1 MKEAKKEISPRTG
14 KASWVLK
21 WDDYDENKKRIQ
33 KEKHFKTKREA
44 EEFRIKTEHDKK
56 TGTYTSNDKGY
67 TVRTWLDAWIDT
79 YKVGI
84 VRDNTVAGYRNN
96 INHIKARIGNVP
108 LEKLTTDQI
117 QKALNDLMNS
127 TYIKESKKGKITAK
141 LPKHYSAKTVRSC
154 HAILFEAL
162 KRATK
167 NRLIPFNP
175 AEDVE
180 LPKVEQK
187 EHYIMTD
194 EEMNRLM
201 EALKETECGPVITV
215 CATLGLRRGEALGL
229 QWDDIDF
236 KQRVIHVRH
245 NYKIIHTDP
254 GQPEKLELSEL
265 KTKKSKRD
273 LPMDEDLAQM
283 FTELKQGK
291 KEAAAASD
299 GYILSNFV
307 FTTIEGKPFRPDS
320 ISQAFKRAAI
330 RAGVKDVHLH
340 DLRHNAVTYWINNG
354 TDMRTVSEMAGHS
367 SVAFTMDTYAHPIE
381 ESKKKAVDLI
391 SKRVFAYRTAKEE
404 QAK

>member
-1 MKEAKKEISPRTG
+1 MKEAKKMISARTG
-14 KASWVLK
+14 KVSWSLR
-21 WDDYDENKKRIQ
+21 WTDYDENNKRIQ
-33 KEKHFKTKREA
+33 REKRFDTKREA

-56 TGTYTSNDKGY
+56 TGIYSSNDKGY
-67 TVRTWLDAWIDT
+67 TVRAWLSAWMDT
-79 YKVGI
+79 YKVGK
-84 VRDNTVAGYRNN
+84 VRDNTVSGYQNN
-96 INHIKARIGNVP
+96 INHLNARIGDIP

-117 QKALNDLMNS
+117 QKALNDLGNS
-127 TYIKESKKGKITAK
+127 TYSKECKKEKITAK

-180 LPKVEQK
+180 LPKVEQS

-201 EALKETECGPVITV
+201 EALKETECGAVISV
-215 CATLGLRRGEALGL
+215 CAALGLRRGEALGL
-229 QWDDIDF
+229 QWDDLDF

-245 NYKIIHTDP
+245 NYKIIHTAP

-265 KTKKSKRD
+265 KTKKSRRD
-273 LPMDEDLAQM
+273 LPMTEDLAQLFM
-283 FTELKQGK
+283 EMKQGK

-340 DLRHNAVTYWINNG
+340 DLRHNAVTYWISNG
-354 TDMRTVSEMAGHS
+354 IDMRTASEMAGHS
-367 SVAFTMDTYAHPIE
+367 SVAFTMQTYAHPVE
-381 ESKKKAVDLI
+381 ESKKKAADLI
-391 SKRVFAYRTAKEE
+391 SKRVFIS
-404 QAK
+404 

>member
-1 MKEAKKEISPRTG
+1 MKEAKKIISSRTG
-14 KASWVLK
+14 KVSWSLR
-21 WDDYDENKKRIQ
+21 WTDYDENNNRIQ
-33 KEKHFKTKREA
+33 REKRFDTKREA
-44 EEFRIKTEHDKK
+44 EEYRIKTEHDKK
-56 TGTYTSNDKGY
+56 TGIYSSNDKGY
-67 TVRTWLDAWIDT
+67 TVRTWLSAWMNT
-79 YKVGI
+79 YKVGK
-84 VRDNTVAGYRNN
+84 VRDNTVAGYQNN
-96 INHIKARIGNVP
+96 INHLNARIGDIP

-127 TYIKESKKGKITAK
+127 TYSKKYKKEKITAK

-180 LPKVEQK
+180 LPKVEQS

-194 EEMNRLM
+194 EEMNMLM
-201 EALKETECGPVITV
+201 DALKETECGPVISV
-215 CATLGLRRGEALGL
+215 CAALGLRRGEALGL
-229 QWDDIDF
+229 QWDDLDF

-245 NYKIIHTDP
+245 NYKIIHTAP

-265 KTKKSKRD
+265 KTKKSRRD
-273 LPMDEDLAQM
+273 LPMTEDLVQLFM
-283 FTELKQGK
+283 EMKRGK
-291 KEAAAASD
+291 KEAAAASE

-340 DLRHNAVTYWINNG
+340 DLRHNAVTYWISNG
-354 TDMRTVSEMAGHS
+354 IDMRTASEMAGHS
-367 SVAFTMDTYAHPIE
+367 SVAFTMQTYAHPVE

-391 SKRVFAYRTAKEE
+391 SKRVFTS
-404 QAK
+404 